1 MIEKYDK
8 SMNKHLVIEK
18 LVLLNT
24 RWLKNKGPI
33 WLAANANWTFYSQCY
48 STQYDH
54 LLLKVKVKVI
64 QSCLTLCDP
73 MDYKVHGILHTR
85 ILE

>member
-33 WLAANANWTFYSQCY
+33 WLAANAN
-48 STQYDH
+48 
-54 LLLKVKVKVI
+54 
-64 QSCLTLCDP
+64 
-73 MDYKVHGILHTR
+73 
-85 ILE
+85 